1 MGRRLTQLPSPMPDR
16 QLTVQH
22 QCQGCVECDPELI
35 PAVAK
40 LSYPDSN
47 GFGAF
52 VWEENAVVSDDNM
65 SSRDKDDFFSKKDC
79 LGMLKNVFN
88 LIQRAENV
96 VVLTI
101 KLLVNKKA

>member
-1 MGRRLTQLPSPMPDR
+1 MPDR

-35 PAVAK
+35 RAVVK

-47 GFGAF
+47 GIGAF

-65 SSRDKDDFFSKKDC
+65 SSGDEDDFFFEKRLFGGC
-79 LGMLKNVFN
+79 
-88 LIQRAENV
+88 
-96 VVLTI
+96 
-101 KLLVNKKA
+101 